1 MSTSKPPD
9 PELVSL
15 GRAIQQIRE
24 QYGMSPSELA
34 AATRIER
41 ERLDALEAG
50 QLDPTYDMLLAL
62 AEGLG
67 VQLEALVTR
76 AKELKERGGA

>member
-1 MSTSKPPD
+1 M
-9 PELVSL
+9 
-15 GRAIQQIRE
+15 RE
-24 QYGMSPSELA
+24 QYGMNPSELS
-34 AATRIER
+34 AATGIKR

-67 VQLEALVTR
+67 VQLETLVIR
-76 AKELKERGGA
+76 AKELRELGGA